1 MNKYT
6 LGLDIGTTSIG
17 FSLADTEN
25 GKIVVSNSVIFNR
38 KETKRGNTTVE
49 RREGRAGRR
58 LISRRWQR
66 KRNTKKLL
74 HRYDFVEEDF
84 VANTKEYVKNNPVE
98 NIFFLRHKATRE
110 PISDYELSRIIYA
123 FADRRG
129 YSDRYA
135 IGDEKDSGIIK
146 QSIGNIQTL
155 MSNYNT
161 FGEMVWELYPEKCR
175 NGSGEYSRMATMR
188 DIKHELFFIL
198 NRQKEFGNIKI
209 TDDFIDEV
217 LSEETFSDGSV
228 SLFYQRP
235 LKDIS
240 KMVGPCSY
248 QHHLGYKRASKASK
262 TFLEYVFLEK
272 LHNTTVSFKE
282 EEKTLFGLIGVKRTT
297 LFDDNINF
305 EDALQKFIR
314 NDGKYNSTFIK
325 SLFDKSERKHLKVKL
340 DKNNESENKTL
351 GRDACLLINELN
363 RLKIKV
369 INNREIDLLAHILT
383 VYQDENQKAQEI
395 KKKFNKKISDKS
407 VKSLSQLNFSG
418 FGRLSIET
426 MQSMIP
432 LMRSGKTPYEAKK
445 ECGFTLNTNTQKL
458 NFLPPLQCD
467 KDYIENVLSKKI
479 KDFNKDSFIPFYDA
493 TNNPIVNRVVSV
505 LRKVINQIISD
516 YGVPERIV
524 VELAR
529 DYNSEKEKKEMS
541 IGIRKRTKEREI
553 LQDKV
558 KKLGFEVNNKNVEKY
573 ELWSMQNER
582 CLYSN
587 TKISLQDV
595 FSENVEIEHVLP
607 RSKVNINAQKNK
619 ILVFKK
625 ENQDKR
631 DDYHYDYLKRV
642 GRWDTFCI
650 AVKELQRTK
659 KISEKKAQW
668 LMSEDFSNV
677 TKESY
682 LNDTKYATRLI
693 CNYLNYYLYPT
704 DDIHGTGS
712 SRNIYA
718 LNGMATAFFRKHWGI
733 QNVDEVKN
741 RENHYHHAIDAITLS
756 FITPKMINGISRYFK
771 EKEFGKKPIFELPYK
786 DFRKDVSHLVDKYKN
801 NEKFVYHVQKSKKNA
816 IAYNEPISVVLKDE
830 GNFEKNKVSV
840 YEFIEKVVSDHRKA
854 NNQKSLEILIRENT
868 SKIIDNSTDK
878 FIINGIG
885 VKIKI
890 FIELDDMISKLETE
904 KKEVRNNQDALEKI
918 DSEIKTLL
926 ERKGEPFI
934 IRRGKKKTPQVIK
947 NIHVIGRKVGSINKV
962 SNTKDST
969 PQYRKNKTSMG
980 MKIFEKDSK
989 KYCVPLYVADL
1000 WSDNK
1005 KYISKS
1011 GTVIDDSFC
1020 EIVKMSKGDIVELKR
1035 KKQEGKENVLFNGVG
1050 ENGEKFEYKTINQK
1064 NEGQLFCS
1072 INTLLSIEKKEMNI
1086 YGENL

>member
-1 MNKYT
+1 MNKYI

-17 FSLADTEN
+17 FSLADVKN
-25 GKIVVSNSVIFNR
+25 GEIIAANSVIFNR
-38 KETKRGNTTVE
+38 KETKKGNATAE

-66 KRNTKKLL
+66 KRNTRKLL
-74 HRYDFVEEDF
+74 HRYNLVEKDFV
-84 VANTKEYVKNNPVE
+84 VNTREYIKNNPIE
-98 NIFFLRHKATRE
+98 NIFFLRHKAVRE
-110 PISDYELSRIIYA
+110 SISDYELSRIIYA
-123 FADRRG
+123 FSDRRG

-135 IGDEKDSGIIK
+135 IDTEKDSGVIK
-146 QSIGNIQTL
+146 QSIGDIQAL

-161 FGEMVWELYPEKCR
+161 FGEMVWELYSEKCR

-188 DIKHELFFIL
+188 DIKHELIFIL
-198 NRQKEFGNIKI
+198 NRQKELGNKKI
-209 TDDFIDEV
+209 TDGFIDEV

-235 LKDIS
+235 LKGIS
-240 KMVGPCSY
+240 KMVGLCSY

-272 LHNTTVSFKE
+272 LHNTTVDFKG
-282 EEKTLFGLIGVKRTT
+282 EEKTLFSIIGVKQIT

-305 EDALQKFIR
+305 EDALQKFIK

-325 SLFDKSERKHLKVKL
+325 TLFDEKERKYLKVKL
-340 DKNNESENKTL
+340 DKNKESENKTL
-351 GRDACLLINELN
+351 GKDACLLINELD
-363 RLKIKV
+363 RLKIKL
-369 INNREIDLLAHILT
+369 IDNNKIDLLAHILT
-383 VYQDENQKAQEI
+383 IYQDEKQKTEEI
-395 KKKFNKKISDKS
+395 KKKFNEKISDS
-407 VKSLSQLNFSG
+407 EVKLLSQLDFSG

-445 ECGFTLNTNTQKL
+445 ECGFTLNTNIQKL

-467 KDYIENVLSKKI
+467 KDYIENILSKRI
-479 KDFNKDSFIPFYDA
+479 EGFNKDNFIPFYDA

-505 LRKVINQIISD
+505 LRKVINQIIGD

-529 DYNSEKEKKEMS
+529 EYNSEREKKEMD

-558 KKLGFEVNNKNVEKY
+558 KKLGFEANSRNVEKY
-573 ELWSMQNER
+573 ELWSMQNGK

-587 TKISLQDV
+587 TKIGLQDV

-625 ENQDKR
+625 ENQEKR
-631 DDYHYDYLKRV
+631 DNYHYDYLERI
-642 GRWDTFCI
+642 GRWNIFCV

-668 LMSEDFSNV
+668 LLSEDFSNV

-712 SRNIYA
+712 SRKIYA
-718 LNGMATAFFRKHWGI
+718 LNGKATSFFRKYWGI
-733 QNVDEVKN
+733 QNINEVKN
-741 RENHYHHAIDAITLS
+741 RDNHYHHAIDAVTLS
-756 FITPKMINGISRYFK
+756 FITPKMINEISRYYK
-771 EKEFGKKPIFELPYK
+771 EKEFGRKPIFELPYK
-786 DFRKDVSHLVDKYKN
+786 DFRKDVLHFIDRYKN
-801 NEKFVYHVQKSKKNA
+801 DEKFVYHVQKIKKNA
-816 IAYNEPISVVLKDE
+816 IAYNRPISVFVKNE
-830 GNFEKNKVSV
+830 EKFEKNKIPVFD
-840 YEFIEKVVSDHRKA
+840 FIEKVVSDYRKTS
-854 NNQKSLEILIRENT
+854 NQKSLEILIKENT

-878 FIINGIG
+878 FIINNIGI
-885 VKIKI
+885 KIKT
-890 FIELDDMISKLETE
+890 FIKLDDMIKNLEAE
-904 KKEVRNNQDALEKI
+904 KKEVRNNQDILEEI
-918 DSEIKTLL
+918 DSKIKTLL
-926 ERKGEPFI
+926 ERKRESFVVK
-934 IRRGKKKTPQVIK
+934 RGKKKTPQIIK
-947 NIHVIGRKVGSINKV
+947 NIHVVGSKIESINEV
-962 SNTKDST
+962 SNAKDNT

-989 KYCVPLYVADL
+989 KYCIPLYVANI
-1000 WSDNK
+1000 WNK
-1005 KYISKS
+1005 NKIQVSKN
-1011 GTVIDDSFC
+1011 GTTIDDSFS
-1020 EIVKMSKGDIVELKR
+1020 EIIKMSKDDIVELK
-1035 KKQEGKENVLFNGVG
+1035 KKKHGNREVVIYIGVG
-1050 ENGEKFEYKTINQK
+1050 GNSENFEYKPINQK
-1064 NEGQLFCS
+1064 SAKRLFCS
-1072 INTLLSIEKKEMNI
+1072 VNTLLNIEKKEISI
-1086 YGENL
+1086 YGEIL